1 MRKPSKHWRISLT
14 VFLVVGAALCQAQ
27 SPGKGAALTSPAGLS
42 TAVRF
47 YWFGDMWSHWRQP
60 MNFYTVGTNDKR
72 LHTVLVGS
80 PLHPEGVAAF
90 VTTSEMQVLL
100 NKLAQSDYDWNTS
113 RKVERFHDPD
123 PKVDAD
129 SFEITVVSLRGTTKG
144 YIRLAVMCNELANFD
159 TIMPTRRIR
168 WQFQTM
174 RWDNGCKIPGYVN
187 EDVPTD

>member
-80 PLHPEGVAAF
+80 PLHPEGVVAF

-100 NKLAQSDYDWNTS
+100 NKLAQSDYDWN
-113 RKVERFHDPD
+113 
-123 PKVDAD
+123 
-129 SFEITVVSLRGTTKG
+129 
-144 YIRLAVMCNELANFD
+144 
-159 TIMPTRRIR
+159 
-168 WQFQTM
+168 
-174 RWDNGCKIPGYVN
+174 
-187 EDVPTD
+187 